1 MNNEPLLRQLKMEA
15 RIMETKKFQR
25 NKEDFICEKCGLEV
39 EGNGYTNHCIARA
52 VFGASM
58 SM

>member
-1 MNNEPLLRQLKMEA
+1 MEA